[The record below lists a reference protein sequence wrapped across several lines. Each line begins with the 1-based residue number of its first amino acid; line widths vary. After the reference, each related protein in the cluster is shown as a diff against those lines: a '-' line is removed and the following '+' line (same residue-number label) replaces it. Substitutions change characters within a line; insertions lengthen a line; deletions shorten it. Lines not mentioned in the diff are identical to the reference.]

1 MKVPSCFISM
11 GQQIGPFFIK
21 KEKAM
26 SIFCAPMV
34 KARTKPMAL
43 TTFSKIESFG
53 PLNVPI

>member
-1 MKVPSCFISM
+1 M

-26 SIFCAPMV
+26 SIFCAPMD